1 MISDKLSIK
10 RQPVDRSLH
19 KTQIGRVG
27 SMLKEGG
34 KKRHCPKYPFN
45 VIVVDRGGGGKGN
58 ISGGAVC
65 LCLL

>member
-1 MISDKLSIK
+1 MISDKLSMK

-19 KTQIGRVG
+19 KAQIGRVG
-27 SMLKEGG
+27 SVAKEGG
-34 KKRHCPKYPFN
+34 GGRHFPKYPFN

-58 ISGGAVC
+58 IGGGAVC